1 MSDFIK
7 SIGAFSLRE
16 NGNLVNSCDEY
27 NFGQSYSFD
36 DFQTIHRYGSSD
48 PFFLKDVYNNKI
60 FVKLYDFLVYG
71 GDDEFF
77 VCDCLSD
84 PLNSS
89 DIRFAINGLYP
100 EILKKDIDKND
111 PVLSNDYNISSNIS
125 LSLANLGLGKIRSD
139 LTLGAFSKGQ
149 IVQVKDF
156 DLPFYV
162 LSSSLLQLSSNK
174 YTLFYDLFCLDY
186 ELIKLGVFSVRR
198 IFAPASLVRS
208 FKFDKHFSKY
218 VIALYAFVYKKALY
232 PSLDLSSLIKKVF
245 DYSGEKDIFLFFV
258 ELLSD
263 AIASAGSG
271 PSEMPIFI

>member
-7 SIGAFSLRE
+7 SIGASSLRE
-16 NGNLVNSCDEY
+16 NGDLVNSCDEY
-27 NFGQSYSFD
+27 NLGQNYSFD

-48 PFFLKDVYNNKI
+48 PFFLKDVYSNKI

-77 VCDCLSD
+77 VCDCLCD
-84 PLNSS
+84 PLDHS

-100 EILKKDIDKND
+100 EIAKKDIDKND
-111 PVLSNDYNISSNIS
+111 PVLLNNISSNIS
-125 LSLANLGLGKIRSD
+125 ISLANMGLGKVSSSS
-139 LTLGAFSKGQ
+139 TLGAFSKGQ

-208 FKFDKHFSKY
+208 FKFDKNFSKY
-218 VIALYAFVYKKALY
+218 VIALYAFVYKNSLH

-245 DYSGEKDIFLFFV
+245 GYSGEKDIFSFFV

-263 AIASAGSG
+263 ATASAGSG